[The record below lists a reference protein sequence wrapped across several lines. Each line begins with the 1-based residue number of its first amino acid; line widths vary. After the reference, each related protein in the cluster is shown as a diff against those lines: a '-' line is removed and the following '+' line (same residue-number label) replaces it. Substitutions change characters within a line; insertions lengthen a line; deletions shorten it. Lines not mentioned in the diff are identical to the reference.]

1 MSCVRG
7 DVHELRA
14 PRGTRGHEQ
23 SGARLAVVLQ
33 SDDFPLSTLLVAPT
47 STSARPRI
55 VRPAINVNGLHTQVL
70 VEQIA
75 AIAPERLGA
84 LIGRLTRTELDDVSK
99 AMRLVLGLD

>member
-1 MSCVRG
+1 
-7 DVHELRA
+7 
-14 PRGTRGHEQ
+14 
-23 SGARLAVVLQ
+23 
-33 SDDFPLSTLLVAPT
+33 
-47 STSARPRI
+47 